1 MVSPFFLSDESST
14 PAADARKDQSIRSPM
29 ADINHSNT
37 STTTMNIP
45 YMSNSQRTTWEIKNF
60 RPGVSKALK
69 PWFLIDIDTTTDTMM
84 DKGHIS
90 DAPTNDQ
97 ILCMLWKEI
106 RRAIRSVGKKWLPIM
121 PIPI

>member
-1 MVSPFFLSDESST
+1 LVSPFFLSDESST
-14 PAADARKDQSIRSPM
+14 PAADARKDQSIRLPM
-29 ADINHSNT
+29 ADINRSNT

-60 RPGVSKALK
+60 RPGVSKALE
-69 PWFLIDIDTTTDTMM
+69 PWSLIDIDTTTDTMM

-90 DAPTNDQ
+90 DAQ
-97 ILCMLWKEI
+97 LILCVLWKEI
-106 RRAIRSVGKKWLPIM
+106 RTAIRSVGKKLLPIM

>member
-1 MVSPFFLSDESST
+1 
-14 PAADARKDQSIRSPM
+14 M
-29 ADINHSNT
+29 ADINCNNT

-69 PWFLIDIDTTTDTMM
+69 PWFLIDIDTTTDMMM

-97 ILCMLWKEI
+97 ILCVLWNEI
-106 RRAIRSVGKKWLPIM
+106 RRAIKSVGEKWLPIM
-121 PIPI
+121 PTPI